1 MTLIDAIQ
9 QVGLDK
15 TDAEIVAALGATVA
29 KPYNTERWTYAGVA
43 EQFGPAA
50 AEGIGAAMQA
60 AGLTVA
66 VTAYATV
73 GFDLSLQ
80 QTQDNLDAIAA
91 NVPTLSAVCAALKL
105 IGRPVGPR
113 WSVMSL
119 PALPSEAEVAAAR
132 RRINVSQRW
141 SELSNDVVS
150 PILATASWEEIKT
163 AIQAA
168 W

>member
-15 TDAEIVAALGATVA
+15 TDAEIVAALGVTVA

-105 IGRPVGPR
+105 IGRPIGAR
-113 WSVMSL
+113 WAVMGL
-119 PALPSEAEVAAAR
+119 PALPSESEVAAAR
-132 RRINVSQRW
+132 RKITVSQWW
-141 SELSNDVVS
+141 SNVANEIVS
-150 PILATASWEEIKT
+150 PMLDTATITEIKA
-163 AIQAA
+163 AIAGA
-168 W
+168 E

>member
-1 MTLIDAIQ
+1 MTLIDAVQEI
-9 QVGLDK
+9 GLDK

-29 KPYNTERWTYAGVA
+29 RPYNTERWTYAGVA
-43 EQFGPAA
+43 ETFGPEA

-91 NVPTLSAVCAALKL
+91 NVPPLATACNALKL
-105 IGRPVGPR
+105 IGRPLAAR
-113 WSVMSL
+113 WSSMGL
-119 PALPSEAEVAAAR
+119 PSLPSESDIAAAR
-132 RRINVSQRW
+132 RKITVSQRW
-141 SELSNDVVS
+141 SEMANDVVS
-150 PILATASWEEIKT
+150 PILETATWDEIKT
-163 AIQAA
+163 AIEGA